1 MDISEKEIKEQL
13 KYILYPNLML
23 EEAINIVRRAN
34 GEVFKNNEEEISD
47 KVNESYEK
55 ANPKLENIRTDEL
68 DDKILKSSCSAQIVY
83 QNGYVVDITY
93 KLSYTSENQLFA
105 KVFGLK

>member
-1 MDISEKEIKEQL
+1 
-13 KYILYPNLML
+13 ML

-34 GEVFKNNEEEISD
+34 GEVFKNNEVEISD